1 MNENKNTQSK
11 EELIAEIQR
20 RIAYLLS
27 TDDYTAKEKEVIA
40 RRFFQAL
47 EGEE

>member
-1 MNENKNTQSK
+1 MENEIDPEK
-11 EELIAEIQR
+11 EALIAEIQR

-27 TDDYTAKEKEVIA
+27 TDDYTAEEKEAIA

>member
-1 MNENKNTQSK
+1 MTEKEQPIK

-20 RIAYLLS
+20 RIAHLLV
-27 TDDYTAKEKEVIA
+27 TDDYTPEQKEAIA

-47 EGEE
+47 EEG